1 MLCYRLLEETTM
13 SEVTAAQA
21 DRLMSDLKLVIAD
34 AEALLKS
41 TGGDVGEAMADA
53 RGRIEARLAEAKAHL
68 LQLQQSATQQAKAAG
83 RAADDYVHHHP
94 WQAVGIAAGI
104 GLVVGLL
111 IGRR

>member
-1 MLCYRLLEETTM
+1 M

-21 DRLMSDLKLVIAD
+21 DRLMSDLKVLIAD

-41 TGGDVGEAMADA
+41 SSSDVGEAVAGA
-53 RGRIEARLAEAKAHL
+53 RSRMEARLDDAKANL
-68 LQLQQSATQQAKAAG
+68 LQLQQEAAQRAKAAG
-83 RAADDYVHHHP
+83 RAADDYVHEHP
-94 WQAVGIAAGI
+94 WQAVGVAAGI

>member
-1 MLCYRLLEETTM
+1 M

-53 RGRIEARLAEAKAHL
+53 RGRIEARL
-68 LQLQQSATQQAKAAG
+68 
-83 RAADDYVHHHP
+83 V
-94 WQAVGIAAGI
+94 
-104 GLVVGLL
+104 
-111 IGRR
+111 

>member
-1 MLCYRLLEETTM
+1 M

-21 DRLMSDLKLVIAD
+21 DRLMSDLKVLIAD

-41 TGGDVGEAMADA
+41 SSSDVGEAVAGA
-53 RGRIEARLAEAKAHL
+53 RSRIEARLDDAKANL
-68 LQLQQSATQQAKAAG
+68 LQLQQEAAQRAKAAG
-83 RAADDYVHHHP
+83 RAADDYVHEHP
-94 WQAVGIAAGI
+94 WQAVGVAAGI

>member
-1 MLCYRLLEETTM
+1 M

-21 DRLMSDLKLVIAD
+21 DRLMSDLKVLIAD

-41 TGGDVGEAMADA
+41 SSSDVGQAVAGA
-53 RGRIEARLAEAKAHL
+53 RSRMEARLDDAKANL
-68 LQLQQSATQQAKAAG
+68 LQLQQEAAQRAKAAG
-83 RAADDYVHHHP
+83 RAADDYVHEHP
-94 WQAVGIAAGI
+94 WQAVGVAAGI

>member
-1 MLCYRLLEETTM
+1 M

-21 DRLMSDLKLVIAD
+21 DRLMSDLKVLIAD

-41 TGGDVGEAMADA
+41 SSGDMGEAVAGA
-53 RGRIEARLAEAKAHL
+53 RGRIEARLADAKANL
-68 LQLQQSATQQAKAAG
+68 LHLQQEASQRAKAAG
-83 RAADDYVHHHP
+83 RAADDYVHQHP
-94 WQAVGIAAGI
+94 WQAVGIAAGV

>member
-1 MLCYRLLEETTM
+1 M

-21 DRLMSDLKLVIAD
+21 DRLMSDLKVLIAD

-41 TGGDVGEAMADA
+41 GSSDVGEAVAGA
-53 RGRIEARLAEAKAHL
+53 RSRIEARLDDAKANL
-68 LQLQQSATQQAKAAG
+68 LQLQQEAAQRAKAAG
-83 RAADDYVHHHP
+83 RAADDYVHEHP
-94 WQAVGIAAGI
+94 WQAVGVAAGI

>member
-1 MLCYRLLEETTM
+1 M
-13 SEVTAAQA
+13 SEVTAAQTE
-21 DRLMSDLKLVIAD
+21 RLMSDLKVVIAD

-41 TGGDVGEAMADA
+41 TAGDVSESMADA
-53 RGRIEARLAEAKAHL
+53 RSRIESRLIEAKANL
-68 LQLQQSATQQAKAAG
+68 LQLQQSATLHAKAAG
-83 RAADDYVHHHP
+83 RAADEYVHEHP